1 MITKQFIIQIKCYG
15 DERAWRSVESHAV
28 ECGADTVFKL
38 KELYLSCENV
48 TAFRITQYGGHEYIY
63 VKDSF
68 GGITAYRD
76 GVWTDYKEANNG

>member
-28 ECGADTVFKL
+28 ECSNDTLRGL
-38 KELYLSCENV
+38 KNAYLSCDNV
-48 TAFRITQYGGHEYIY
+48 TALRVTQYGGHEYVY
-63 VKDSF
+63 VKDRF

-76 GVWTDYKEANNG
+76 GVWTDYRESDV